1 MGAVEKIE
9 VSVSAE
15 LLAKARAAVDR
26 GEFESVDDVIR
37 DALSLWSQDF
47 DYGAPEHLS
56 MPAGTRDE
64 QTAWLRARIDEG
76 LASGDPM
83 EFEDE
88 EAFLREIKRRASG
101 G

>member
-9 VSVSAE
+9 ISVSAE

-26 GEFESVDDVIR
+26 GEFASIDEVIR
-37 DALSLWSQDF
+37 DALSMWSHDF
-47 DYGAPEHLS
+47 DYGVPEHLT

-64 QTAWLRARIDEG
+64 QIGWLRARIDEA
-76 LASGDPM
+76 LASDDPM
-83 EFEDE
+83 EFENEDE
-88 EAFLREIKRRASG
+88 FLAEIKRRATG